1 MSRKLPLLAL
11 VGVALFTLSWLVL
24 GFISPGYRLFD
35 IVVEPYSVIA
45 QPISGL
51 GLGLTG
57 PYMNASFVLSG
68 VLLIAGVIGIVRNWP
83 AARGRIASGILLG
96 LSGVGLIICGLFT
109 FESPML
115 HLLGFLL
122 AIAMPG
128 IGFLVAGVSLRR
140 AWPRF
145 SVWLYAASALS
156 IGGLVLF
163 QLIFDPY
170 RAGENVGWA
179 GLEQRIVAVIVL
191 GTIAALGVQAARSS
205 RTTTSSSS
213 S

>member
-57 PYMNASFVLSG
+57 PYMNTAFVLSG

-213 S
+213 

>member
-156 IGGLVLF
+156 ISGLVLF
-163 QLIFDPY
+163 QLIFHPY

-213 S
+213 